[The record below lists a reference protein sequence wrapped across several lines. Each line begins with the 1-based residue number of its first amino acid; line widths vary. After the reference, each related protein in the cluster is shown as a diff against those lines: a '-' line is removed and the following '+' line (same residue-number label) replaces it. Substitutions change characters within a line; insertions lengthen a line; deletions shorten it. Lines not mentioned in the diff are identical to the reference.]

1 MPKALTIGKI
11 AKLAG
16 VNVET
21 VRYYQRKGLL
31 EKPEKPATGYR
42 TYTENTVN
50 KLNFIKRAKQLG
62 FMLSEIALL
71 MDLDNENCSDVKNLA
86 ENKLKTIDSKIKD
99 LILIKDALKKSI
111 KACESNKKNLD
122 CPIISSLT
130 QD

>member
-1 MPKALTIGKI
+1 MSKTLTIGKI

-62 FMLSEIALL
+62 FTLSEIALL

-111 KACESNKKNLD
+111 KACESNEKNLD